1 MNTMQNVDTPP
12 PMRISELAAQVRLN
26 PKTIRYYEEVG
37 VLPAPQR
44 SPSGYRL
51 YTMENHERLCFIVK
65 AKAIGLTLEEI
76 REIIVL
82 RGYSQ
87 NPCDHVLMR
96 IEEKLTA
103 IDEQLRALTDMRQEL
118 LTLREQAA
126 TTTIVDAGICSIIER
141 HTPTS

>member
-1 MNTMQNVDTPP
+1 MQNVDTQPQ
-12 PMRISELAAQVRLN
+12 MRIGELAVQVGIN

-37 VLPAPQR
+37 VLPVPQR

-51 YTMENHERLCFIVK
+51 YTMEDRERLLFIGK

-82 RGYSQ
+82 RGHGRQ
-87 NPCDHVLMR
+87 PCKHVLMR

-103 IDEQLRALTDMRQEL
+103 IDDQLQALMEMRQEL
-118 LTLREQAA
+118 LTLRDQAA
-126 TTTIVDAGICSIIER
+126 ATTIVDAGICNIIER
-141 HTPTS
+141 HVPTR

>member
-1 MNTMQNVDTPP
+1 MEGQAATLLYFGREANTMQNPDTQLR
-12 PMRISELAAQVRLN
+12 MRTGEFATQEGIN

-51 YTMENHERLCFIVK
+51 YTVEDRERLLFIVK

-82 RGYSQ
+82 RGQ
-87 NPCDHVLMR
+87 GQQPCNHVLMR

-103 IDEQLRALTDMRQEL
+103 IDDQLRALSDMRQEL
-118 LTLREQAA
+118 LTL
-126 TTTIVDAGICSIIER
+126 
-141 HTPTS
+141 